1 MAKEIINNPDGFK
14 KQISDYSS
22 ASKGVDEAVFN
33 TSVGNVRL
41 SSIERYFECLI
52 EMNNLL
58 KEYSQLS
65 NESEIAMD
73 NAVAKWLGVDEE
85 IAVKI
90 GAHSTG
96 DF

>member
-14 KQISDYSS
+14 KQIRDYSS
-22 ASKGVDEAVFN
+22 ASKGVDEAVFMTN
-33 TSVGNVRL
+33 VGNVRL

-52 EMNNLL
+52 EMNDLL

-65 NESEIAMD
+65 NESKIAMD
-73 NAVAKWLGVDEE
+73 NAMAKWIGVDEE

-90 GAHSTG
+90 DGHSTG
-96 DF
+96 NF

>member
-14 KQISDYSS
+14 NQISDYAS
-22 ASKGVDEAVFN
+22 ATKGVDEAAFF
-33 TSVGNVRL
+33 TSVGNVKL

-65 NESEIAMD
+65 DESKIAMD
-73 NAVAKWLGVDEE
+73 NAVAKWLGIDEE
-85 IAVKI
+85 LAVKI
-90 GAHSTG
+90 GRHSTG